1 MKAAKSIDDNDL
13 RILDDLNS
21 RPPSRNELEDEGS
34 MNRIVVSSCPA
45 TCYIEL
51 VSYPVTPNGVEHA
64 DSFKPPKGVQE
75 GDLSGNA

>member
-51 VSYPVTPNGVEHA
+51 
-64 DSFKPPKGVQE
+64 